1 MEPLADKK
9 LAAATAAGGLNTVPW
24 CLPGRTVV
32 KWVWWTRKPRVP
44 ALVLRQGEFAM
55 KAFLAPAPSFWY
67 RFALNFSQ
75 A

>member
-1 MEPLADKK
+1 M
-9 LAAATAAGGLNTVPW
+9 G
-24 CLPGRTVV
+24 VV
-32 KWVWWTRKPRVP
+32 DRKASVS

-55 KAFLAPAPSFWY
+55 KAFLAPALPFWY